1 MSRPEPDHDKLILE
15 KLDQQPK
22 GRATARHLM
31 KELRVRGDDKQR
43 FDRALEAL
51 INRGAVVEIRG
62 QYVLPSRTTEY
73 AAGRLSMHRD
83 GYGFVVPDAPVPG
96 VKGDIFIPPDPS
108 MSAMHG
114 DRVLAHISRVLP
126 DGKAEGS
133 IERILRRAHPTVVGE
148 FKLGRDV
155 NYVVPQESRIQ
166 QTIVIPD
173 GLELPGTAANPDR
186 IGAPIPKVNSVGDLD
201 GQIVNV
207 ELLDYPD
214 RDGEAVGRV
223 IEILG
228 HPDDFGVDVEV
239 TIRKHHL
246 PDRFPA
252 SVLTEAQAIKEEIP
266 KAEIVRRRD
275 FRHLECVTID
285 GETAR
290 DFDDAVW
297 VDRAANGNFVLHVH
311 IADVSYYALPGS
323 SIDNEALIRGTSVY
337 FPDRAVPM
345 LPLELSTGICS
356 LKPHVD
362 RLVMSALLE
371 IDPQGELVRK
381 EFCRGV
387 IRSAERM
394 TYTGVHQILEGDT
407 VLRARYAP
415 LVERFVLMRD
425 LAAILQRK
433 RQKRGSI
440 DFDLP
445 EPMIVFDQNGM
456 MTSVD
461 RAPRHEA
468 HRIIE
473 EFMLAANEAVS
484 AHLEASL
491 PESIFRVHETPDP
504 QKVMDFEDLAS
515 QFGYSLGFGAVPVK
529 RFPVI
534 TRTSNGRKLR
544 RDIVRADERMTVSSR
559 MYQKL
564 VAKLEGKPE
573 ERILN
578 YLMLRS
584 LKQARYSNENVGH
597 FALAA
602 KSYTH
607 FTSPIRRYPDLI
619 VHRLLGALLDRKPPE
634 VTDLGGLA
642 RMCSE
647 TERRAAEAERELL
660 EWKRIKFMAD
670 KVGEEFDALVISTT
684 RFGFFVELNSL
695 FVEGLVPI
703 DTLPGEHWNYL
714 ENTRKITGERSRRE
728 ISIGNAMRVRL
739 DHIDAMEKRMV
750 FSLAG
755 PWAREGGRKR
765 PVAKFKRR

>member
-1 MSRPEPDHDKLILE
+1 MSKPESGYDKLILAR
-15 KLDQQPK
+15 LDQQPK

-31 KELRVRGDDKQR
+31 KELRVRGDEKQR
-43 FDRALEAL
+43 FERALDAL
-51 INRGAVVEIRG
+51 INRGAIIEIRG
-62 QYVLPSRTTEY
+62 QYVLASRTTEY
-73 AAGRLSMHRD
+73 AIGRLTMHRD
-83 GYGFVVPDAPVPG
+83 GYGFVVPDTPVPG

-114 DRVLAHISRVLP
+114 DRVLAHIARVLP
-126 DGKAEGS
+126 DGKAEGQ
-133 IERILRRAHPTVVGE
+133 IERVLRRAHPTVVGE

-155 NYVVPQESRIQ
+155 NYVIPQESRIQ

-173 GLELPGTAANPDR
+173 GLELPGTSANPDR
-186 IGAPIPKVNSVGDLD
+186 IGAPIPKVNSVEDLD

-214 RDGEAVGRV
+214 RDGEAIGRV

-228 HPDDFGVDVEV
+228 YPDDFGVDVEV

-246 PDRFPA
+246 PHRFPA
-252 SVLTEAQAIKEEIP
+252 EVLAEAQAINEVIP
-266 KAEIVRRRD
+266 AAEIARRRD
-275 FRHLECVTID
+275 FRHLDCVTID

-297 VDRAANGNFVLHVH
+297 VDRAPGGRFILHVH
-311 IADVSYYALPGS
+311 IADVSHYVRPGS
-323 SIDNEALIRGTSVY
+323 AIDNEALIRGTSVY

-371 IDPQGELVRK
+371 ISPQGDIVCAD
-381 EFCRGV
+381 FCRGV
-387 IRSAERM
+387 IHSAERM
-394 TYTGVHQILEGDT
+394 TYTDVHLILEGDAD
-407 VLRARYAP
+407 LRARYAP
-415 LVERFVLMRD
+415 LVARFQLMRD

-456 MTSVD
+456 MVSVD

-504 QKVMDFEDLAS
+504 QKVMDFEDLAAR
-515 QFGYSLGFGAVPVK
+515 FGYSLGFGAVPVK
-529 RFPVI
+529 RFPVV
-534 TRTSNGRKLR
+534 TRTSDGRKLR
-544 RDIVRADERMTVSSR
+544 RDIVRADERMQVSSR

-584 LKQARYSNENVGH
+584 LKQARYSNENLGH

-602 KSYTH
+602 KTYTH

-634 VTDLGGLA
+634 VSDLAGLA

-684 RFGFFVELNSL
+684 RFGFFAELNDL
-695 FVEGLVPI
+695 YVEGLVPI
-703 DTLPGEHWNYL
+703 DTLPGERWNYL
-714 ENTRKITGERSRRE
+714 ENTRKIAGERTRRE
-728 ISIGNAMRVRL
+728 ISIGDAVRVRL
-739 DHIDAMEKRMV
+739 DHIDVIEKRML

-755 PWAREGGRKR
+755 PWAREGGGKR
-765 PVAKFKRR
+765 PAPPFRRR

>member
-1 MSRPEPDHDKLILE
+1 VSRPEPGYDKLILE
-15 KLDQQPK
+15 KLDLQPK

-31 KELRVRGDDKQR
+31 KELRVRGE
-43 FDRALEAL
+43 DRPQFESALDAL
-51 INRGAVVEIRG
+51 IARGAVIEVRG
-62 QYVLPSRTTEY
+62 QFVLPSRTTEFTI
-73 AAGRLSMHRD
+73 GRLSMHRD

-96 VKGDIFIPPDPS
+96 VKGDIFIAPDPS

-114 DRVLAHISRVLP
+114 DRVLARVTRVLP
-126 DGKAEGS
+126 DGKAEGD
-133 IERILRRAHPTVVGE
+133 IVRILRRAHPTVAGE
-148 FKLGRDV
+148 FRIGRNV

-166 QTIVIPD
+166 QTIVIPE
-173 GLELPGTAANPDR
+173 GLELPGRVSNPDR
-186 IGAPIPKVNSVGDLD
+186 IGAAIPKVNSVEELD

-207 ELLDYPD
+207 ELLDFPD

-246 PDRFPA
+246 PHRFPA
-252 SVLTEAQAIKEEIP
+252 EVLTEALSIEEAIP
-266 KAEIVRRRD
+266 GAEIARRRD
-275 FRHLECVTID
+275 FRPFECVTID

-297 VDRAANGNFVLHVH
+297 VDRAGNGNFVLQVH
-311 IADVSYYALPGS
+311 IADVSHYVKPGS
-323 SIDNEALIRGTSVY
+323 AIDNEALIRGTSVY

-371 IDPQGELVRK
+371 IDHQGDVVRK

-394 TYTGVHQILEGDT
+394 TYTDVHLILEGDASLM
-407 VLRARYAP
+407 VRYAP
-415 LVERFVLMRD
+415 LVQRFELMRD

-433 RQKRGSI
+433 RAKRGSI

-445 EPMIVFDQNGM
+445 EPLIVFDEHGM

-461 RAPRHEA
+461 RAQRYTA

-515 QFGYSLGFGAVPVK
+515 RFGHSLGFGAIPVK
-529 RFPVI
+529 RFPVV
-534 TRTSNGRKLR
+534 TRTSDGRKLR
-544 RDIVRADERMTVSSR
+544 RDIVRADERMKISSR

-584 LKQARYSNENVGH
+584 LKQARYSNDNLGH

-602 KSYTH
+602 ASYTH

-619 VHRLLGALLDRKPPE
+619 VHRLLGSLLDRRPPE
-634 VTDLGGLA
+634 ITDLAGLA

-660 EWKRIKFMAD
+660 EWKRVKFMSD
-670 KVGEEFDALVISTT
+670 KIGEEFDALVISTT
-684 RFGFFVELNSL
+684 RFGCFVELNDL
-695 FVEGLVPI
+695 FVEGLIPI
-703 DTLPGEHWNYL
+703 DTLPGERWLYQ
-714 ENTRKITGERSRRE
+714 ENTRKIAGERSRRE
-728 ISIGNAMRVRL
+728 ISLGDAVRVRL
-739 DHIDAMEKRMV
+739 DHIDVMEKRML

-755 PWAREGGRKR
+755 PWARQAGRKR
-765 PVAKFKRR
+765 PSARFKKR